1 MASTPVPFMTTRVSV
16 ITVGYKIEEG
26 SELCGSDPCMG
37 VRLVVNPTSSVDVS
51 LAG

>member
-1 MASTPVPFMTTRVSV
+1 MAFIPVPFMTTRENV
-16 ITVGYKIEEG
+16 IIVGRKIEEG

-37 VRLVVNPTSSVDVS
+37 VRLVTDPTSSVDVS